1 MSLDIIGRPV
11 KYLYEDQSSFTDF
24 KQNIAG
30 NTKQINGLLTIPTKF
45 NTTLIFYKKIET
57 NNADPQIPNN

>member
-24 KQNIAG
+24 KYLFDGVDDSIQYENI
-30 NTKQINGLLTIPTKF
+30 I
-45 NTTLIFYKKIET
+45 
-57 NNADPQIPNN
+57 